1 MGVGA
6 DLPQVVGVGDGKFF
20 EGDLRS
26 EHARGWPLAAS
37 VVPNNRRTT
46 IRVVCIAD
54 GGNVLVA
61 HGNVLCVMVPVVLER
76 GHPASRVEIPLE
88 VLGLE
93 IQVAGAVVT
102 DHLAKRRQS
111 VQIPVV

>member
-1 MGVGA
+1 MRVGA
-6 DLPQVVGVGDGKFF
+6 DLPQVVGVRDGKFF

-26 EHARGWPLAAS
+26 EHARGWPLAAP
-37 VVPNNRRTT
+37 VVPNSRSTT
-46 IRVVCIAD
+46 IRVACFAH
-54 GGNVLVA
+54 GRSVLVA

-93 IQVAGAVVT
+93 IQVAGAIMT
-102 DHLAKRRQS
+102 NHLPKR
-111 VQIPVV
+111 

>member
-1 MGVGA
+1 MRVGA

-20 EGDLRS
+20 EGDLRA
-26 EHARGWPLAAS
+26 EHARGWPLVAS
-37 VVPNNRRTT
+37 VVPNSRSTT
-46 IRVVCIAD
+46 IPVVCVAD
-54 GGNVLVA
+54 GRNVLVA

-93 IQVAGAVVT
+93 IQVAGAIVT
-102 DHLAKRRQS
+102 NHLPKRW
-111 VQIPVV
+111 